1 MRQQVYPFMQ
11 IVIPHYVSQRTE
23 KGPGKGNNCL
33 NDGAFAHPESSC
45 PPKKNAA
52 ARSCR
57 AQAFRYYMAVPP
69 QLRPVPLIN
78 QLCRGNENELGSN

>member
-1 MRQQVYPFMQ
+1 MQ

-45 PPKKNAA
+45 PAKEK
-52 ARSCR
+52 RRC
-57 AQAFRYYMAVPP
+57 P
-69 QLRPVPLIN
+69 QLPGAGIPVLHGRATAVAAGAAN
-78 QLCRGNENELGSN
+78 QSTLQRK